1 MKELAI
7 YKALGDPIRLKMV
20 KRLASGEPATIGE
33 LSQNLGVSR
42 QAARKQLEVLV
53 SAEVAKLM
61 PEGRQTRVVLDF
73 TTLKKARDFITQI
86 ERQWDQRLGALKDFV
101 ESENKK

>member
-1 MKELAI
+1 MKELAV

-73 TTLKKARDFITQI
+73 ATLKKARDFITQI

-101 ESENKK
+101 ESEEKN